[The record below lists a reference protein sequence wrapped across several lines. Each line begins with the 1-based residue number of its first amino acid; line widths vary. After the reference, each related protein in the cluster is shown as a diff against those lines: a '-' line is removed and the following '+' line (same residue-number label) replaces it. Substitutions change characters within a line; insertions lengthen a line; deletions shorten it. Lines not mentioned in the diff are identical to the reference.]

1 MITLSFRARAH
12 IVIPSERKR
21 VEESEKQENK
31 QNKDI
36 MERNIYETPQIQIV
50 EVEAEGVLCE
60 SGTFEQW
67 KEQDFGW

>member
-1 MITLSFRARAH
+1 MNKTMYEAPYIE
-12 IVIPSERKR
+12 VI
-21 VEESEKQENK
+21 
-31 QNKDI
+31 
-36 MERNIYETPQIQIV
+36 